1 MLRLSKKVEYGIL
14 SMQYLAENQNKLN
27 TAKEISEGMN
37 LSFEFL
43 AKTLQT
49 LKKNGLVNTI
59 QGMKGGYELMD
70 SPDKISL
77 MDIIKALEKHP
88 EIVECSPEN
97 DHTNC
102 DREEFC
108 TIKHPMLIIQKRI
121 DEIFENIPLAEFV
134 REKQKPIEL
143 AILN

>member
-49 LKKNGLVNTI
+49 LKRKGLVNTI
-59 QGMKGGYELMD
+59 QGMRGGYELSD
-70 SPDKISL
+70 SPDNINL
-77 MDIIKALEKHP
+77 MDIIKSLEKHP
-88 EIVECSPEN
+88 EIVECSPES

-102 DREEFC
+102 EREEYC
-108 TIKHPMLIIQKRI
+108 TIKHPMLIIQRRI
-121 DEIFENIPLAEFV
+121 DKIFENIPLSEFV
-134 REKQKPIEL
+134 RNEPLEL
-143 AILN
+143 EILN